1 MTLGIPLFNCLDKF
15 HLRWGFLECVIKIF
29 FLLCKITGVYPR
41 ASGCYESLTGGSTI
55 EGFEDFTG
63 GIAEAFDLTKAPPF
77 LYKIMKKALGHGSL
91 LGCSIDVRH
100 EP

>member
-1 MTLGIPLFNCLDKF
+1 MAQAKALSGVNRSS
-15 HLRWGFLECVIKIF
+15 LRVN
-29 FLLCKITGVYPR
+29 
-41 ASGCYESLTGGSTI
+41 GCYESLNRGNTM

-63 GIAEAFDLTKAPPF
+63 GIAEKFDLSKDPPF
-77 LYKIMKKALGHGSL
+77 LYKIMKKALGLGSL